1 MKLSVGEIVLS
12 LDESTLR
19 YQVEAAGIE
28 WKWSDHFSLPS
39 SPKKEKFLLPIG
51 KKFVIPN
58 SAAALEREFIRPT
71 ETILAKQIP
80 TLLIP
85 LFG

>member
-28 WKWSDHFSLPS
+28 WKWSDHFCPAILTEKGEIPFTQW
-39 SPKKEKFLLPIG
+39 KEIRHTEFSCGVG
-51 KKFVIPN
+51 K
-58 SAAALEREFIRPT
+58 
-71 ETILAKQIP
+71 
-80 TLLIP
+80 
-85 LFG
+85 

>member
-28 WKWSDHFSLPS
+28 WKWSDHFCPS
-39 SPKKEKFLLPIG
+39 ILIEKG
-51 KKFVIPN
+51 
-58 SAAALEREFIRPT
+58 
-71 ETILAKQIP
+71 
-80 TLLIP
+80 
-85 LFG
+85 